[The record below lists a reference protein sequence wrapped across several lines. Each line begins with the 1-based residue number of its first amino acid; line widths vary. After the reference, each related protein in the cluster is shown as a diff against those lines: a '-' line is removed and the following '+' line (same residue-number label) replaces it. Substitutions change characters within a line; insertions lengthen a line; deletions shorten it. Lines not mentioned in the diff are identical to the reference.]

1 MSDLKV
7 TSVRYFET
15 RRGTGY
21 QVKTNVDGIEI
32 WNDGEGGP
40 IFLEGSA
47 RDLLPYKHLTED
59 DLHKLID
66 EFEKGPFKFEPKPP
80 PDPPTG
86 WKETY
91 RMMSKK
97 EGKSS
102 DDTERE
108 ICNIQDMSKDDAV
121 AYLVNELAGRIL

>member
-1 MSDLKV
+1 MSNLKV

-21 QVKTNVDGIEI
+21 EVKTNVDGIEI
-32 WNDGEGGP
+32 WNDGTGGP

-66 EFEKGPFKFEPKPP
+66 EFENEKPYLWLKVG
-80 PDPPTG
+80 TG
-86 WKETY
+86 NWKETY

-97 EGKSS
+97 EGKSP

-108 ICNIQDMSKDDAV
+108 ICNIQDMRKEDAV
-121 AYLVNELAGRIL
+121 AFLVNELAGRIL

>member
-21 QVKTNVDGIEI
+21 EVKTNVDGIEI
-32 WNDGEGGP
+32 WNDGTGGP

-66 EFEKGPFKFEPKPP
+66 EFESW
-80 PDPPTG
+80 TNTTA
-86 WKETY
+86 WKDAY

-102 DDTERE
+102 DDAERE